1 MSVMGFPDS
10 RGQQP
15 ARRLG
20 RGLPG
25 VHPKAS
31 LRRMEPFAL
40 HRIEV
45 GGGKLALAPLP
56 AGAAALAVV
65 LDWRPDLVLSL
76 TEPAERA
83 ALGAGALP
91 HEVARAGIGWIG
103 LPVVDY
109 GVPAAEC
116 GWAAVSA
123 RLRGALAAG
132 GRVLIHC
139 RGGCGR
145 SGMAALR
152 LMVETGEDAKAAL
165 ARLRAVRPCAVETA
179 AQQDWA
185 MRAEGPDLSG
195 S

>member
-1 MSVMGFPDS
+1 
-10 RGQQP
+10 
-15 ARRLG
+15 
-20 RGLPG
+20 
-25 VHPKAS
+25 
-31 LRRMEPFAL
+31 MEPFAL

-45 GGGKLALAPLP
+45 GGGTLALAPLP
-56 AGAAALAVV
+56 ADAAALAMV

-76 TEPAERA
+76 TEAAERA

-91 HEVARAGIGWIG
+91 HEVAQAGIGWIG

-109 GVPAAEC
+109 GVPAAGG
-116 GWAAVSA
+116 GWDAASA
-123 RLRGALAAG
+123 RMRGALAAG

-152 LMVETGEDAKAAL
+152 LMVEAGEAPEAAL

-179 AQQDWA
+179 DQRAWA
-185 MRAEGPDLSG
+185 MAGEVVRG
-195 S
+195 

>member
-1 MSVMGFPDS
+1 
-10 RGQQP
+10 
-15 ARRLG
+15 
-20 RGLPG
+20 
-25 VHPKAS
+25 
-31 LRRMEPFAL
+31 MEPFAL

-45 GGGKLALAPLP
+45 GGGTLALAPLP
-56 AGAAALAVV
+56 ADAGALAQV

-91 HEVARAGIGWIG
+91 QQVVRAGIGWIG

-109 GVPAAEC
+109 GVPADGC
-116 GWAAVSA
+116 GWIGASA
-123 RLRGALAAG
+123 QIRRALAVG

-152 LMVETGEDAKAAL
+152 LMVETGEAPEAAL

-179 AQQDWA
+179 DQRAWA
-185 MRAEGPDLSG
+185 MAGEGVRG
-195 S
+195 